1 MYFHSNDSR
10 YVSKKML
17 PLCITLA
24 LLNGGITAF
33 AADTAKTVDGSV
45 NGAEITGST
54 NFNQITVI
62 DNTSAVVEDA
72 NGKVTTIT
80 NSKDSGWD
88 TILGANDQN
97 ATSTVYEIM
106 GGNIINVA
114 SDDTITIH
122 NLIGGSSRYE
132 GDPSIRSESI
142 VNNVINIG
150 NDRQSTGTL
159 RADVIT
165 GGLTSDSSTN
175 VFYAKAYPFYNA
187 LNLSGMTITGT
198 SDTSRVKIY
207 GGAIGLSNST
217 IQGKVFSNIINIQ
230 DSVVLKNA
238 DVYGGQTNVTSWGG
252 HVMGNRINLS
262 GDADL
267 SQDVTLH
274 GAKITPSGNSD
285 MRNYDNILNVG
296 YQEEVSYSDKKLPNS
311 SFLNFNSPTIS
322 NAYPIP
328 ANDNY
333 YLNLTGKVTPWKN
346 NEVKEISEFSSVKIW
361 AMNDFDTPALK
372 LQTGNFVY
380 DATNRT
386 SNTVKRGTIIDLTYL
401 TSGKDYGAKYIDNST
416 GDDAGFDEKVEDID
430 LRELSDEEK
439 SRIFFAGAA
448 PDAKITVI
456 QAENGIYQSED
467 QVKANKLTYGYSLQ
481 QDEASLTGSYTGDA
495 GIDGNNVVW
504 RTGDITV
511 SSMTVPNVT
520 YDASGPSST
529 PLQLEK
535 YGYVF
540 NENTA
545 INNPNVTN
553 TTDILI
559 SPDDTWTLVDGSAA
573 SSVTSLEN
581 LSHRENEVTYD
592 MSGGAVTVTGKG
604 ATGISSDGKSFT
616 YHLDNPT
623 ILTYHN
629 LDWASSNPVSSLDSN
644 KNYDLSGTTVD
655 WSNLT
660 MNNLSSLRGGI
671 NERTLLDT
679 HNTDVG
685 LTDDN
690 LVGTTQNIISG
701 TTLEGTGQ
709 ALVKDGNV
717 IYSAD
722 MHAQAQTHRVLLGQ
736 ESSLA
741 AILETNDLILDTMK
755 TLDQSKDGV
764 ETFAAIGGGENRYET
779 GSHITTNIWRGL
791 AGAALKHTMDD
802 GAQSEYGV
810 FYDYG
815 NGNYRTYDD
824 YGLGNG
830 KINYKGAGIF
840 GKRIGANG
848 TYGEASLR
856 IGRASNE
863 AKNLLHDANG
873 QVYSYETNSMYN
885 AFHAGVGRIFDRGN
899 ENSLD
904 TYLRFFHT
912 HLNGDNFNAGGQYD
926 IDSLESNVVRI
937 GTRWQHKDNRF
948 TYYTGLAYE
957 YEFSGNAYGLA
968 DGAHIESAS
977 TRGGSVRFE
986 YGLSVDSGDWNVS
999 LNGSA
1004 YAGSRRG
1011 FNGNISLARYIW

>member
-1 MYFHSNDSR
+1 MSFQSNSSR
-10 YVSKKML
+10 YISKKML
-17 PLCITLA
+17 PLFITLT
-24 LLNGGITAF
+24 LLNGGIVAF
-33 AADTAKTVDGSV
+33 AADADRTVNGEV
-45 NGAEITGST
+45 NGADITGST

-62 DNTSAVVEDA
+62 DNNSAVVKDK
-72 NGKVTTIT
+72 NGKITNIT
-80 NSKDSGWD
+80 NSRDGGWD
-88 TILGANDQN
+88 TILGANDQI
-97 ATSTVYEIM
+97 ASTNVYESM

-114 SDDTITIH
+114 GNDTITIH

-132 GDPSIRSESI
+132 GDQSVRSESI
-142 VNNVINIG
+142 INNIINIG
-150 NDRQSTGTL
+150 NSGQSTGTL
-159 RADVIT
+159 QAKVIA
-165 GGLTSDSSTN
+165 GGSTN
-175 VFYAKAYPFYNA
+175 NSGQGKAYPFYNV

-207 GGAIGLSNST
+207 GGTVGLNDGALQGNVYSN
-217 IQGKVFSNIINIQ
+217 VINLQ

-238 DVYGGQTNVTSWGG
+238 DVYGGETKVSRWGG
-252 HVMGNRINLS
+252 HVLGNRINLS

-274 GAKITPSGNSD
+274 GAKIPATGREV
-285 MRNYDNILNVG
+285 RNYDNILNVG
-296 YQEEVSYSDKKLPNS
+296 YQEEVSYSDKMTLPDS
-311 SFLNFNSPTIS
+311 SFLNFEKLRVSAPNL
-322 NAYPIP
+322 IP
-328 ANDNY
+328 DNDDY

-346 NEVKEISEFSSVKIW
+346 NEVKEISEFTSVKIW
-361 AMNDFDTPALK
+361 SMNDFDTPALK
-372 LQTGNFVY
+372 VQTGNFVY
-380 DATNRT
+380 DVTNLKR
-386 SNTVKRGTIIDLTYL
+386 NTVKRGTIIDLTYL
-401 TSGKDYGAKYIDNST
+401 TSGKDYGTKYIDNKT
-416 GDDAGFDEKVEDID
+416 GADAGFDAKVEDID

-439 SRIFFAGAA
+439 SNIFFAGVA

-456 QAENGIYQSED
+456 QAENGIYESED

-481 QDEASLTGSYTGDA
+481 QNDTSLTGSYTGDA

-520 YDASGPSST
+520 YGVSGPSST

-540 NENTA
+540 DENTTMTSPA
-545 INNPNVTN
+545 VTN
-553 TTDILI
+553 NTDVLI
-559 SPDDTWTLVDGSAA
+559 SPDVTWTLVDGSAA
-573 SSVTSLEN
+573 ASVTGLEN
-581 LSHRENEVTYD
+581 LSNKENDVTYD
-592 MSGGAVTVTGKG
+592 MSGGAVTVNGKG
-604 ATGISSDGKSFT
+604 TTGVSSDGKSLT

-623 ILTYHN
+623 TLTYHN
-629 LDWASSNPVSSLDSN
+629 LDWASPNPVVSLDSN

-679 HNTDVG
+679 HSTDVG

-701 TTLEGTGQ
+701 NTLEGTGH

-755 TLDQSKDGV
+755 TLDQSNDGV
-764 ETFAAIGGGENRYET
+764 ETFATVGGGENRYET
-779 GSHITTNIWRGL
+779 GSHITTNMWRGL
-791 AGAALKHTMDD
+791 AGAALKRTMDD

-856 IGRASNE
+856 IGRAANT

-873 QVYSYETNSMYN
+873 QVYSYETNSLYN
-885 AFHAGVGRIFDRGN
+885 ALHVGIGRIFDRGN
-899 ENSLD
+899 GNSLD
-904 TYLRFFHT
+904 NYLRFFHT
-912 HLNGDNFNAGGQYD
+912 HLNGATFNAGGQYD
-926 IDSLESNVVRI
+926 IDSLESNVFRI
-937 GTRWQHKDNRF
+937 GSRWQHKDNRF

-957 YEFSGNAYGLA
+957 YEFSGTAYGLA
-968 DGAHIESAS
+968 DGADIRSAS

-986 YGLSVDSGDWNVS
+986 YGLSMNSGDWTVS
-999 LNGSA
+999 LNGNA

-1011 FNGNISLARYIW
+1011 FNGNISLARYI